1 MNYYKLILIFVA
13 VLIQACQ
20 LTNTSYPSQWDLKPD
35 NNQAIISRLEI
46 AKSLGFDANGCYT
59 KNPIYASQVSY
70 LRDIGVTQRKTSNCS
85 VIQDITDSNGCVRLN
100 ENFQRN
106 KNIARQYKY
115 SEPASCDAIR
125 VIHAKQKSTDI
136 YGCFIKAETNNFYQ
150 TYLKNNNIKEN
161 IKCHPKY
168 MEPGCFKSLTKIEKV
183 SLKRNYGLNVVCD
196 VDIKDKDLKQIIY
209 DDYGFFK
216 KINSHSPEYIYLK
229 LANLRK
235 LKETQ
240 SCIIRRDKIEKEEEI
255 KRLNQEK
262 ERERIA
268 EEEKRRVTE
277 LKIKILKRQEKIR
290 KEEIKSTSA
299 KMFSKERKTCATL
312 GFKVG
317 TPKHAECVLKLIEQ

>member
-59 KNPIYASQVSY
+59 KNPLYASQVRY
-70 LRDIGVTQRKTSNCS
+70 LRDRGVTERKTYNC
-85 VIQDITDSNGCVRLN
+85 L
-100 ENFQRN
+100 
-106 KNIARQYKY
+106 
-115 SEPASCDAIR
+115 
-125 VIHAKQKSTDI
+125 
-136 YGCFIKAETNNFYQ
+136 
-150 TYLKNNNIKEN
+150 
-161 IKCHPKY
+161 
-168 MEPGCFKSLTKIEKV
+168 
-183 SLKRNYGLNVVCD
+183 
-196 VDIKDKDLKQIIY
+196 
-209 DDYGFFK
+209 
-216 KINSHSPEYIYLK
+216 
-229 LANLRK
+229 
-235 LKETQ
+235 
-240 SCIIRRDKIEKEEEI
+240 
-255 KRLNQEK
+255 
-262 ERERIA
+262 RIA

>member
-46 AKSLGFDANGCYT
+46 AMSLGFDANGCYT
-59 KNPIYASQVSY
+59 KNPLYASQVSY
-70 LRDIGVTQRKTSNCS
+70 LRDRGVT
-85 VIQDITDSNGCVRLN
+85 DI
-100 ENFQRN
+100 E
-106 KNIARQYKY
+106 
-115 SEPASCDAIR
+115 
-125 VIHAKQKSTDI
+125 
-136 YGCFIKAETNNFYQ
+136 
-150 TYLKNNNIKEN
+150 
-161 IKCHPKY
+161 CHPKY
-168 MEPGCFKSLTKIEKV
+168 REPGCFKSLTKIEKA
-183 SLKRNYGLNVVCD
+183 SLKRKYGLNVVCD

-209 DDYGFFK
+209 DDYGCFK
-216 KINSHSPEYIYLK
+216 KINSHSPEYIYFK